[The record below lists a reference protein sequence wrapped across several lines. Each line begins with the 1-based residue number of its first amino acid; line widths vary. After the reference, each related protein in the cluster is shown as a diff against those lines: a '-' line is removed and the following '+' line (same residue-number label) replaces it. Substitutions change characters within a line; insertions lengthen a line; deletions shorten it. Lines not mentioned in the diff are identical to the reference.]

1 VVIDA
6 LTPAGFRA
14 EIQGPGQV
22 SLVMEKELPLVQ
34 GGVQRLESGVVVAA
48 ATQEP

>member
-6 LTPAGFRA
+6 LVPAGFRVEVQA
-14 EIQGPGQV
+14 PGEV
-22 SLVMEKELPLVQ
+22 RLGMEQELPLVQ
-34 GGVQRLESGVVVAA
+34 GGVQRLASAVVVAA